1 MERHLAQ
8 QGVQI
13 IAVEPGSLAEEAGLH
28 PGDTLLEIH
37 GEAVLDQLNYQFL
50 ISREDEA
57 KLLVRRPD
65 GSTFEAVVENGGEG
79 IGVDLAQDEVKVCK
93 QNCVFCFV
101 HQMPKG
107 FRKSLYLKDEDIRL
121 SFLYGHF
128 TTLSSSDDAELDRIV
143 RERLSPIHVSV
154 HATEPEARIRVVGNP
169 REGDILRKL
178 DRLLAGGIDVHTQ
191 AVVAPGLNDGP
202 IWERTLADLWARRGS
217 EAWALPRLQMG
228 VQGGTQ
234 SESGRAGGPPLH
246 GQKTRGSV
254 LSLSCVPVGLTA
266 HRENLPAVQ
275 DVGPAF
281 ARDWVAR
288 WTPAVRRY
296 AQANGGEPWL
306 LLADEWFTRAGIEVP
321 GRTFYSK
328 SWAQLEN
335 GVGLVRRF
343 LEHSRR
349 FIRSPRARGFA
360 DRRVLL
366 LTGASFAPTLSRV
379 VAELNRAVGSQLR
392 VAAAAN
398 FSFGETVTVAG
409 LLCGED
415 LRYAAHADRDAKG
428 GKPDWVDA
436 VVVPSASLR
445 THTGPTD
452 QYTLRGA
459 VVREEGTFLDDLT
472 LPQLAADLGVPTVPS
487 GANLS
492 HLLDHLE
499 AADRGAFRGEA
510 LSSAFHVDGLNQ
522 PQGAYNP

>member
-1 MERHLAQ
+1 LAQ
-8 QGVQI
+8 KGVQI
-13 IAVEPGSLAEEAGLH
+13 ISVEPGSLAEEAGVR

-50 ISREDEA
+50 ITREDEA
-57 KLLVRRPD
+57 ELVLQRPD
-65 GSTFEAVVENGGEG
+65 GSTFAAHMENGGEG

-107 FRKSLYLKDEDIRL
+107 FRKSLYLKDEDVRL

-143 RERLSPIHVSV
+143 RERLSPIHISV
-154 HATEPEARIRVVGNP
+154 HATEPAARIRVVGNP

-191 AVVAPGLNDGP
+191 AVVAPGLNDGAT
-202 IWERTLADLWARRGS
+202 WQRTLEDLWARRREG
-217 EAWALPRLQMG
+217 
-228 VQGGTQ
+228 
-234 SESGRAGGPPLH
+234 
-246 GQKTRGSV
+246 RGSV

-275 DVGPAF
+275 DVDPAF

-288 WTPAVRRY
+288 WTPEVRRY
-296 AQANGGEPWL
+296 AKANGGEPWL
-306 LLADEWFTRAGIEVP
+306 LLADEWFTRAGIQVP

-349 FIRSPRARGFA
+349 FIRSPKAHGFA
-360 DRRVLL
+360 GRRVLL
-366 LTGASFAPTLSRV
+366 LTGPSFAPILGRV
-379 VAELNRAVGSQLR
+379 ATELNRAVGSHLR
-392 VAAAAN
+392 VVAAKN
-398 FSFGETVTVAG
+398 FTFGETVTVAG
-409 LLCGED
+409 LLCGQD
-415 LRYAAHADRDAKG
+415 LKYAAHADREAHAARRKG
-428 GKPDWVDA
+428 PGGWGDWVDA
-436 VVVPSASLR
+436 VVVPSSSLR
-445 THTGPTD
+445 TVTGPTD

-472 LPQLAADLGVPTVPS
+472 LPQMAAELGVPTVPS

-499 AADRGAFRGEA
+499 AADRGAFRGGA
-510 LSSAFHVDGLNQ
+510 LQSAFHAAGLNQ

>member
-1 MERHLAQ
+1 MAQ
-8 QGVQI
+8 KGVQI
-13 IAVEPGSLAEEAGLH
+13 IAVEPASLADEAGIC
-28 PGDTLLEIH
+28 PGDTLLAIN

-50 ISREDEA
+50 VTQRDETD
-57 KLLVRRPD
+57 LRVQRPD
-65 GSTFEAVVENGGEG
+65 GSLFEVTVENGGEG
-79 IGVDLAQDEVKVCK
+79 LGVDLAQDEVKVCK

-101 HQMPKG
+101 HQMPEG
-107 FRKSLYLKDEDIRL
+107 FRKSLYLKDEDVRL

-154 HATEPEARIRVVGNP
+154 HATDPEARVRVVGNP
-169 REGDILRKL
+169 REGNILRKL

-191 AVVAPGLNDGP
+191 AVVAPGLNDGA
-202 IWERTLADLWARRGS
+202 IWQRTLDDLWARRREG
-217 EAWALPRLQMG
+217 
-228 VQGGTQ
+228 
-234 SESGRAGGPPLH
+234 
-246 GQKTRGSV
+246 RGSV

-266 HRENLPAVQ
+266 HRNGLPTVQ
-275 DVGPAF
+275 DVDPDF
-281 ARDWVAR
+281 ARAWVSR
-288 WTPAVRRY
+288 WVPEVRRY
-296 AQANGGEPWL
+296 AKANDGEPWL
-306 LLADEWFTRAGIEVP
+306 LLADEWFTRAAVEVP
-321 GRTFYSK
+321 GRAFYSR

-349 FIRSPRARGFA
+349 FIRSPRAKGFA
-360 DRRVLL
+360 GRRALL

-379 VAELNRAVGSQLR
+379 VADLNRRVGSQLR
-392 VAAAAN
+392 VAPVRN
-398 FSFGETVTVAG
+398 LSFGESVTVAG
-409 LLCGED
+409 LLCGAD
-415 LRYAAHADRDAKG
+415 LTYAAHADRAGRG
-428 GKPDWVDA
+428 GQGDWVDA
-436 VVVPSASLR
+436 VVVPSSCLR

-472 LPQLAADLGVPTVPS
+472 LPQLAAELGVAAVPS

-499 AADRGAFRGEA
+499 AADRGAFRGGA
-510 LSSAFHVDGLNQ
+510 LHRTFHADGLNL

>member
-1 MERHLAQ
+1 MAQ
-8 QGVQI
+8 KGVQV
-13 IAVEPGSLAEEAGLH
+13 IAVEPGSLAEGAGIR

-50 ISREDEA
+50 ITREDEA
-57 KLLVRRPD
+57 ELRVQRPD
-65 GSTFEAVVENGGEG
+65 GSTFEAFVENGGEG

-154 HATEPEARIRVVGNP
+154 HATEPQARIRVVGNS

-178 DRLLAGGIDVHTQ
+178 DHLLAGGIDVHTQ
-191 AVVAPGLNDGP
+191 AVVAPGLNDGET
-202 IWERTLADLWARRGS
+202 WQRTLDDLWARRKEG
-217 EAWALPRLQMG
+217 
-228 VQGGTQ
+228 
-234 SESGRAGGPPLH
+234 
-246 GQKTRGSV
+246 RGSV

-266 HRENLPAVQ
+266 YRENLPVVQ
-275 DVGPAF
+275 EVDPDF
-281 ARDWVAR
+281 ARDWVAM
-288 WTPAVRRY
+288 WAPAVRKY
-296 AQANGGEPWL
+296 AKANGGEPWL
-306 LLADEWFTRAGIEVP
+306 LLADEWFTRAGLEVP
-321 GRTFYSK
+321 GRAFYSR

-349 FIRSPRARGFA
+349 FIKTPRAKGFA
-360 DRRVLL
+360 GRRVLL
-366 LTGASFAPTLSRV
+366 LTGPSFAPTLNRV
-379 VAELNRAVGSQLR
+379 AAELNRTVGSHLR
-392 VAAAAN
+392 VVAAKN

-415 LRYAAHADRDAKG
+415 LKYAAHADRDAKG
-428 GKPDWVDA
+428 GRSDWVDA

-452 QYTLRGA
+452 QYTLRGV
-459 VVREEGTFLDDLT
+459 VVREEGAFLDDLT
-472 LPQLAADLGVPTVPS
+472 LPQLAEDFGVPTVPS
-487 GANLS
+487 GATLS

-499 AADRGAFRGEA
+499 AADRGAFRGGS
-510 LSSAFHVDGLNQ
+510 LQSSFHTAGLNL

>member
-1 MERHLAQ
+1 MAQ
-8 QGVQI
+8 KGVQI
-13 IAVEPGSLAEEAGLH
+13 ITVDPDSLAEEAGIR

-37 GEAVLDQLNYQFL
+37 GEAVLDQLNFQYL
-50 ISREDEA
+50 ITREDEA
-57 KLLVRRPD
+57 TMLVLRPD
-65 GSTFEAVVENGGEG
+65 GSTFEAYVENGGDA

-128 TTLSSSDDAELDRIV
+128 TTLSSSDDVELDRIV

-154 HATEPEARIRVVGNP
+154 HATDPVARVRVVGNP

-178 DRLLAGGIDVHTQ
+178 DHLLAGGIDVHTQ
-191 AVVAPGLNDGP
+191 AVVAPGLNDGA
-202 IWERTLADLWARRGS
+202 IWQRTLDDLWARR
-217 EAWALPRLQMG
+217 
-228 VQGGTQ
+228 
-234 SESGRAGGPPLH
+234 RAG
-246 GQKTRGSV
+246 RGSV

-266 HRENLPAVQ
+266 HREHLPDVQ
-275 DVGPAF
+275 DVDPAF
-281 ARDWVAR
+281 ARAWVAR
-288 WTPAVRRY
+288 WAPEVRKY
-296 AQANGGEPWL
+296 AKANEGEPWL

-321 GRTFYSK
+321 GRAFYSR

-349 FIRSPRARGFA
+349 FIKSPRAEGFKG
-360 DRRVLL
+360 RRVLL

-379 VAELNRAVGSQLR
+379 AAELNRQVGSHLR
-392 VAAAAN
+392 VVAAKN
-398 FSFGETVTVAG
+398 FTFGETVTVAG

-415 LRYAAHADRDAKG
+415 LKYAAHADRDDHARQKERG

-452 QYTLRGA
+452 QYTLRGV

-499 AADRGAFRGEA
+499 AADRGAFRGGS
-510 LSSAFHVDGLNQ
+510 LQSTFHAAGLNL

>member
-1 MERHLAQ
+1 LAQ

-13 IAVEPGSLAEEAGLH
+13 IAVEPGSLAEEAGLR

-65 GSTFEAVVENGGEG
+65 RSTFEAVVENGGEG
-79 IGVDLAQDEVKVCK
+79 IGVDLAQDEVKVCR

-191 AVVAPGLNDGP
+191 AVVAPGLNDGE
-202 IWERTLADLWARRGS
+202 IWQRTLEDLWHRRREG
-217 EAWALPRLQMG
+217 
-228 VQGGTQ
+228 
-234 SESGRAGGPPLH
+234 
-246 GQKTRGSV
+246 RGSV

-288 WTPAVRRY
+288 WTPEVRRY
-296 AQANGGEPWL
+296 AKANGGEPWL

-321 GRTFYSK
+321 GRAFYSK

-392 VAAAAN
+392 VVAATN

-409 LLCGED
+409 LLCGAD
-415 LRYAAHADRDAKG
+415 LKYAAHADRDAKG
-428 GKPDWVDA
+428 GRLDWVDA

-452 QYTLRGA
+452 QYTLRGE

-499 AADRGAFRGEA
+499 AADRGAFRGGA
-510 LSSAFHVDGLNQ
+510 LSSAFNVDGLNQ

>member
-1 MERHLAQ
+1 LAQ
-8 QGVQI
+8 KGVQI
-13 IAVEPGSLAEEAGLH
+13 IAVEPGSLAEEAGIR
-28 PGDTLLEIH
+28 PGDTLLAIN

-50 ISREDEA
+50 VTQRDETD
-57 KLLVRRPD
+57 LRLQRPD
-65 GSTFEAVVENGGEG
+65 GSTFEASVENGGEG
-79 IGVDLAQDEVKVCK
+79 LGVDLAQDEVKVCK

-107 FRKSLYLKDEDIRL
+107 FRKSLYLKDEDVRL

-128 TTLSSSDDAELDRIV
+128 TTLSSSDEAELDRII

-154 HATEPEARIRVVGNP
+154 HATDPEARVKVVGNP
-169 REGDILRKL
+169 REGHILRKI

-191 AVVAPGLNDGP
+191 AVVAPGLNDGA
-202 IWERTLADLWARRGS
+202 IWQQTVDDLWARRKEG
-217 EAWALPRLQMG
+217 
-228 VQGGTQ
+228 
-234 SESGRAGGPPLH
+234 
-246 GQKTRGSV
+246 RGSV

-266 HRENLPAVQ
+266 HRENLPVVL
-275 DVGPAF
+275 DVEAAF
-281 ARDWVAR
+281 AREWVAR
-288 WTPAVRRY
+288 WMPEVRKYTR
-296 AQANGGEPWL
+296 ANDGEPWL

-321 GRTFYSK
+321 GRTFYSR

-349 FIRSPRARGFA
+349 FIKSPRAQGFKG
-360 DRRVLL
+360 RRVLL
-366 LTGASFAPTLSRV
+366 LTGSSFAPTLRRV
-379 VAELNRAVGSQLR
+379 AMELNRTVGSHLR
-392 VAAAAN
+392 VVPARN
-398 FSFGETVTVAG
+398 FSFGDSVTVAG

-415 LRYAAHADRDAKG
+415 LKYAAHADKDAKG
-428 GKPDWVDA
+428 GRADWVDA

-445 THTGPTD
+445 TVTGPTD

-472 LPQLAADLGVPTVPS
+472 LPQLASDLGVATVPS

-492 HLLDHLE
+492 QLLDHLE
-499 AADRGAFRGEA
+499 AADRGAFRGGSLKA
-510 LSSAFHVDGLNQ
+510 AFHAAGLNQ

>member
-1 MERHLAQ
+1 MAQ
-8 QGVQI
+8 KGVQI
-13 IAVEPGSLAEEAGLH
+13 ITVEPGSLAEEAGLR
-28 PGDTLLEIH
+28 PGDTLVAIN

-50 ISREDEA
+50 VTQRDETG
-57 KLLVRRPD
+57 LLVQRPD
-65 GSTFEAVVENGGEG
+65 GSTFEVDLENGGEG
-79 IGVDLAQDEVKVCK
+79 LGVDLAQDEVKVCK

-154 HATEPEARIRVVGNP
+154 HATDPVARVAVVGNP
-169 REGDILRKL
+169 REGDILRKI
-178 DRLLAGGIDVHTQ
+178 DHLLAGGIDVHTQ
-191 AVVAPGLNDGP
+191 AVVAPGLNDGA
-202 IWERTLADLWARRGS
+202 IWQRTLDDLWARRPKPGQ
-217 EAWALPRLQMG
+217 R
-228 VQGGTQ
+228 GG
-234 SESGRAGGPPLH
+234 
-246 GQKTRGSV
+246 V

-275 DVGPAF
+275 DISQAY
-281 ARDWVAR
+281 AQAWVAR
-288 WTPAVRRY
+288 WTPEVRTY
-296 AQANGGEPWL
+296 AKANAGEPWL
-306 LLADEWFTRAGIEVP
+306 LLADEWFTRAAVEVP
-321 GRTFYSK
+321 GRAFYSR

-349 FIRSPRARGFA
+349 FIRSPRAQGFKG
-360 DRRVLL
+360 RRALL
-366 LTGASFAPTLSRV
+366 LTGSSFAPVLTRV
-379 VAELNRAVGSQLR
+379 VAELNRTTGSHLR
-392 VAAAAN
+392 VAAARN
-398 FSFGETVTVAG
+398 FSFGDSVTVAG

-415 LRYAAHADRDAKG
+415 LKYAAHADREAKG
-428 GKPDWVDA
+428 GGADWVDA

-452 QYTLRGA
+452 QYTLRGV

-472 LPQLAADLGVPTVPS
+472 LPELAADLGVAAVPS

-499 AADRGAFRGEA
+499 AADRGAFRGGA
-510 LSSAFHVDGLNQ
+510 LHRAFHADGLNL

>member
-1 MERHLAQ
+1 MELRLAQ
-8 QGVQI
+8 KGVQI
-13 IAVEPGSLAEEAGLH
+13 IAVEPRSLAEEAGLR
-28 PGDTLLEIH
+28 PGDVLLEIH
-37 GEAVLDQLNYQFL
+37 GEPVLDQLNYQFL
-50 ISREDEA
+50 ITREDVA
-57 KLLVRRPD
+57 RLKVRRPD
-65 GSTFEAVVENGGEG
+65 GRTFQAEVENGGEG
-79 IGVDLAQDEVKVCK
+79 LGLDLAQDEVKVCK

-101 HQMPKG
+101 HQMPEG

-154 HATEPEARIRVVGNP
+154 HATDPVARVRVVGNP
-169 REGDILRKL
+169 REGDILRKM

-191 AVVAPGLNDGP
+191 AVVAPGLNDGG
-202 IWERTLADLWARRGS
+202 IWQRTLEDLWARRREG
-217 EAWALPRLQMG
+217 
-228 VQGGTQ
+228 
-234 SESGRAGGPPLH
+234 
-246 GQKTRGSV
+246 RGSV

-266 HRENLPAVQ
+266 HRDGLPFVQ
-275 DVGPAF
+275 DVDPAF
-281 ARDWVAR
+281 AAEWVRR
-288 WTPAVRRY
+288 WTPEVRQY
-296 AQANGGEPWL
+296 ARANGGEPWL
-306 LLADEWFTRAGIEVP
+306 LLADEWFTRAGLEVP
-321 GRTFYSK
+321 GRGFYSR

-349 FIRSPRARGFA
+349 FLKTPRAQGFRG
-360 DRRVLL
+360 RRVLL

-379 VAELNRAVGSQLR
+379 VADLNRAVGSHLR
-392 VAAAAN
+392 VVPVKN
-398 FSFGETVTVAG
+398 FSFGESVTVAG
-409 LLCGED
+409 LLCGQD
-415 LRYAAHADRDAKG
+415 LKYAAHADREARG
-428 GKPDWVDA
+428 GGQAWVDA

-452 QYTLRGA
+452 QYTLRGQ

-472 LPQLAADLGVPTVPS
+472 LPQLAADLGVPAVPG

-499 AADRGAFRGEA
+499 AADRGAFRGGA
-510 LSSAFHVDGLNQ
+510 LQSAFHSAGLNL

>member
-1 MERHLAQ
+1 MAQ
-8 QGVQI
+8 KGVLV
-13 IAVEPGSLAEEAGLH
+13 IAVEPESPAWEAGLRA
-28 PGDTLLEIH
+28 GDTLLEIN
-37 GEAVLDQLNYQFL
+37 GEPVLDQLSYQFL
-50 ISREDEA
+50 VSQRDLTDLSA
-57 KLLVRRPD
+57 RRPD
-65 GSTFEAVVENGGEG
+65 RSLLQARVENGGEG
-79 IGVDLAQDEVKVCK
+79 IGLDLAADEVKVCRM
-93 QNCVFCFV
+93 NCVFCFV

-154 HATEPEARIRVVGNP
+154 HATEPAARIRVVGNP

-191 AVVAPGLNDGP
+191 AVVAPGLNDGE
-202 IWERTLADLWARRGS
+202 IWQRTLADLWRRRREG
-217 EAWALPRLQMG
+217 
-228 VQGGTQ
+228 
-234 SESGRAGGPPLH
+234 
-246 GQKTRGSV
+246 RGSV

-266 HRENLPAVQ
+266 HREHLPSVRAV
-275 DVGPAF
+275 DAAF
-281 ARDWVAR
+281 ARDWTAR
-288 WTPAVRRY
+288 WTPEVRRY
-296 AQANGGEPWL
+296 ARANGGEPWL
-306 LLADEWFTRAGIEVP
+306 LLADEWFTRAARDVP
-321 GRTFYSK
+321 GRAFYSK

-335 GVGLVRRF
+335 GVGMVRRF

-349 FIRSPRARGFA
+349 FLRSPRARGFA
-360 DRRVLL
+360 GRKVLL
-366 LTGASFAPTLSRV
+366 LTGASFAPALGRV
-379 VAELNRAVGSQLR
+379 VAELNRAVGSHLR

-398 FSFGETVTVAG
+398 HSFGESVTVAG
-409 LLCGED
+409 LLCGRD
-415 LRYAAHADRDAKG
+415 LRYAAHADREEQG
-428 GKPDWVDA
+428 GRPGWVDA

-459 VVREEGTFLDDLT
+459 VIREEGAFLDDLT

-492 HLLDHLE
+492 QLLDHLE
-499 AADRGAFRGEA
+499 AADRGAFRGGSLRA
-510 LSSAFHVDGLNQ
+510 SFHGEGLNR

>member
-1 MERHLAQ
+1 MAQ
-8 QGVQI
+8 KGVQV
-13 IAVEPGSLAEEAGLH
+13 IAVEPGSLAEGAGIR

-50 ISREDEA
+50 ITREDEA
-57 KLLVRRPD
+57 ELRVQRPD
-65 GSTFEAVVENGGEG
+65 GSSFGAHVENGGEG

-191 AVVAPGLNDGP
+191 AVIAPGLNDGE
-202 IWERTLADLWARRGS
+202 IWQRTLDDLWARRREG
-217 EAWALPRLQMG
+217 
-228 VQGGTQ
+228 
-234 SESGRAGGPPLH
+234 
-246 GQKTRGSV
+246 RGSV

-266 HRENLPAVQ
+266 HRENLPEIR
-275 DVGPAF
+275 DVDPVF
-281 ARDWVAR
+281 ARDWASR
-288 WTPAVRRY
+288 WTPKVRKY

-321 GRTFYSK
+321 GRSFYSR

-349 FIRSPRARGFA
+349 FINSPRARGFA
-360 DRRVLL
+360 GRRVLL
-366 LTGASFAPTLSRV
+366 LTGASFAPMLSRV
-379 VAELNRAVGSQLR
+379 ATELNRAVGSHLR
-392 VAAAAN
+392 VVAAKN

-415 LRYAAHADRDAKG
+415 LKYSAHADRDAKG
-428 GKPDWVDA
+428 GRPDWVDA

-452 QYTLRGA
+452 QYTLRGL
-459 VVREEGTFLDDLT
+459 VVREEGAFLDDLT
-472 LPQLAADLGVPTVPS
+472 LPRLAADLGVPTVPS

-499 AADRGAFRGEA
+499 AADRGAFRGGA
-510 LSSAFHVDGLNQ
+510 LGCTFHAAGLNQ

>member
-1 MERHLAQ
+1 MAQ
-8 QGVQI
+8 KGVQI
-13 IAVEPGSLAEEAGLH
+13 ITVEPGSLAEEAGIR
-28 PGDTLLEIH
+28 PGDTLLAIN

-50 ISREDEA
+50 VTQRDETD
-57 KLLVRRPD
+57 LLVGRPD
-65 GSTFEAVVENGGEG
+65 GSAFEVTVENGGEG
-79 IGVDLAQDEVKVCK
+79 LGVDLAQDEVKVCR

-154 HATEPEARIRVVGNP
+154 HATDPEARVRVVGNP
-169 REGDILRKL
+169 REGDVLRKI

-191 AVVAPGLNDGP
+191 AVVAPGLNDGA
-202 IWERTLADLWARRGS
+202 IWQRTLDDLWARRREG
-217 EAWALPRLQMG
+217 
-228 VQGGTQ
+228 
-234 SESGRAGGPPLH
+234 
-246 GQKTRGSV
+246 RGSV

-266 HRENLPAVQ
+266 HRDGLPTVQ
-275 DVGPAF
+275 DVDPAF

-288 WTPAVRRY
+288 WTPEVRRY
-296 AQANGGEPWL
+296 AKANEGEPWL
-306 LLADEWFTRAGIEVP
+306 LLADEWFTRGGIEVP
-321 GRTFYSK
+321 GRAFYSR

-349 FIRSPRARGFA
+349 FIRSPRAKGFA
-360 DRRVLL
+360 GRRALL

-392 VAAAAN
+392 VAPAAN
-398 FSFGETVTVAG
+398 VSFGESVTVAG

-415 LRYAAHADRDAKG
+415 LKYAAHADREARG
-428 GKPDWVDA
+428 GRPDWVDA

-452 QYTLRGA
+452 QYTLRGQ

-472 LPQLAADLGVPTVPS
+472 LPQLAADLGVPAVPS

-499 AADRGAFRGEA
+499 AADRGAFRGGA
-510 LSSAFHVDGLNQ
+510 LHRTFHPEGLNL

>member
-1 MERHLAQ
+1 LAQ
-8 QGVQI
+8 KGVQI
-13 IAVEPGSLAEEAGLH
+13 ITVEPGSLAEDAGIR
-28 PGDTLLEIH
+28 PGDTLLKIH

-50 ISREDEA
+50 ITREDEA
-57 KLLVRRPD
+57 ELLVLRPD
-65 GSTFEAVVENGGEG
+65 GSTFEAYVENGGEG

-154 HATEPEARIRVVGNP
+154 HATEPEARVRVVGNP
-169 REGDILRKL
+169 REGDILRKI
-178 DRLLAGGIDVHTQ
+178 DHLLAGGIDVHTQ
-191 AVVAPGLNDGP
+191 AVVAPGLNDGA
-202 IWERTLADLWARRGS
+202 IWQRTLDDLWARHREG
-217 EAWALPRLQMG
+217 
-228 VQGGTQ
+228 
-234 SESGRAGGPPLH
+234 
-246 GQKTRGSV
+246 RGSV

-266 HRENLPAVQ
+266 HRENLPEVR
-275 DVGPAF
+275 DVDPAF
-281 ARDWVAR
+281 ARDWVSR
-288 WTPAVRRY
+288 WTPEVRKY
-296 AQANGGEPWL
+296 AKANGGEPWL
-306 LLADEWFTRAGIEVP
+306 LLADEWFTRAGIDVP
-321 GRTFYSK
+321 GRAFYSK

-343 LEHSRR
+343 LEHSRH
-349 FIRSPRARGFA
+349 FIKSPKAKGFA
-360 DRRVLL
+360 GRRVLL
-366 LTGASFAPTLSRV
+366 LTGPSFAPALNRV
-379 VAELNRAVGSQLR
+379 VAELNRAVGSHLR
-392 VAAAAN
+392 VVAAKN

-415 LRYAAHADRDAKG
+415 LKYAAHADRDAHARRKERG
-428 GKPDWVDA
+428 SKAHWVDA

-445 THTGPTD
+445 THMGPTD
-452 QYTLRGA
+452 QYTLRGV

-472 LPQLAADLGVPTVPS
+472 LSVLAADLGVPTVPS

-499 AADRGAFRGEA
+499 AADRGAFRGGA
-510 LSSAFHVDGLNQ
+510 LQATFHAAGLNL

>member
-1 MERHLAQ
+1 MERQLAQ
-8 QGVQI
+8 VGVQVI
-13 IAVEPGSLAEEAGLH
+13 TVEPGSLAEEAGIR

-37 GEAVLDQLNYQFL
+37 HEAVLDQLNYQFL
-50 ISREDEA
+50 ITREDEA
-57 KLLVRRPD
+57 TMLVQRPD
-65 GSTFEAVVENGGEG
+65 GSTFEAYVENGGEG
-79 IGVDLAQDEVKVCK
+79 IGVDLAQDEVKVCR

-107 FRKSLYLKDEDIRL
+107 FRKSLYLKDEDVRL

-191 AVVAPGLNDGP
+191 AVVAPGLNDGT
-202 IWERTLADLWARRGS
+202 IWQRTLDDLWARHK
-217 EAWALPRLQMG
+217 
-228 VQGGTQ
+228 
-234 SESGRAGGPPLH
+234 AG
-246 GQKTRGSV
+246 RGSV

-266 HRENLPAVQ
+266 HREHLP
-275 DVGPAF
+275 DVNDVDPAF

-288 WTPAVRRY
+288 WTPEVRKY
-296 AQANGGEPWL
+296 AKANGGEPWL
-306 LLADEWFTRAGIEVP
+306 LLADEWFTRAGLEVP
-321 GRTFYSK
+321 GRAFYSK

-349 FIRSPRARGFA
+349 FIKSPKAQGFA
-360 DRRVLL
+360 GRRVLL

-379 VAELNRAVGSQLR
+379 AMELNRAVGSHLR
-392 VAAAAN
+392 VVAAKN
-398 FSFGETVTVAG
+398 FTFGETVTVAG

-415 LRYAAHADRDAKG
+415 LKYAAHADRDAHAQRKERG
-428 GKPDWVDA
+428 GKSDWVDA

-445 THTGPTD
+445 TVTGPTD

-472 LPQLAADLGVPTVPS
+472 LPQLAAELGVPTVPS

-492 HLLDHLE
+492 HLLDHLV
-499 AADRGAFRGEA
+499 AADGGAFRGGA
-510 LSSAFHVDGLNQ
+510 LGSTFHTAGLNL

>member
-1 MERHLAQ
+1 MAQ

-13 IAVEPGSLAEEAGLH
+13 IAVESGSLAEEAGLR

-37 GEAVLDQLNYQFL
+37 GEAVLDQLSYQYL

-57 KLLVRRPD
+57 ELRVRRPD
-65 GSTFEAVVENGGEG
+65 GSTFGTRVENGGEG

-143 RERLSPIHVSV
+143 RERLGPIHVSV
-154 HATEPEARIRVVGNP
+154 HATDPETRVKVVGNP
-169 REGDILRKL
+169 REGHILRKI

-191 AVVAPGLNDGP
+191 AVVAPGLNDGD
-202 IWERTLADLWARRGS
+202 IWQRTVDDLWARRKEG
-217 EAWALPRLQMG
+217 
-228 VQGGTQ
+228 
-234 SESGRAGGPPLH
+234 
-246 GQKTRGSV
+246 RGSV

-266 HRENLPAVQ
+266 HRDHLPSVQ
-275 DVGPAF
+275 DVDSAF
-281 ARDWVAR
+281 AREWVAR
-288 WTPAVRRY
+288 WTPEVRRY
-296 AQANGGEPWL
+296 ARANDGEPWL

-321 GRTFYSK
+321 GRPFYSR

-360 DRRVLL
+360 GRRVLL
-366 LTGASFAPTLSRV
+366 LTGSSFAPTLSRV
-379 VAELNRAVGSQLR
+379 AMELNRAVGSHLR
-392 VAAAAN
+392 VAVAKN
-398 FSFGETVTVAG
+398 FSFGESVTVAG

-415 LRYAAHADRDAKG
+415 LKYAAHADRDAKG
-428 GKPDWVDA
+428 GGPDWVDA

-459 VVREEGTFLDDLT
+459 VVREEGTFLDDVT
-472 LPQLAADLGVPTVPS
+472 LPELASDLGVPAVPS

-499 AADRGAFRGEA
+499 AADRGAFRGGA
-510 LSSAFHVDGLNQ
+510 LKSAFHGAGLNS

>member
-1 MERHLAQ
+1 MAQ
-8 QGVQI
+8 TGVQI
-13 IAVEPGSLAEEAGLH
+13 ISVEPGSLAEAAGIG
-28 PGDTLLEIH
+28 PGDTLLQIH
-37 GEAVLDQLNYQFL
+37 GESVLDQLNYQFL
-50 ISREDEA
+50 ITREDEA
-57 KLLVRRPD
+57 ELVLRRPD
-65 GSTFEAVVENGGEG
+65 GSTFQAYVENGGEG

-154 HATEPEARIRVVGNP
+154 HATDPAARVKVVGNP
-169 REGDILRKL
+169 REGDILRKI

-191 AVVAPGLNDGP
+191 AVVAPGLNDGA
-202 IWERTLADLWARRGS
+202 IWQQTVDDLWARRRDG
-217 EAWALPRLQMG
+217 
-228 VQGGTQ
+228 
-234 SESGRAGGPPLH
+234 
-246 GQKTRGSV
+246 RGSV

-266 HRENLPAVQ
+266 HREHLPAVA
-275 DVGPAF
+275 DVGPDF

-288 WTPAVRRY
+288 WRPEVRTY
-296 AQANGGEPWL
+296 AQGNDGEPWL

-321 GRTFYSK
+321 GRAFYSR

-360 DRRVLL
+360 GRRVLL
-366 LTGASFAPTLSRV
+366 LTGSSFAPTLTRV
-379 VAELNRAVGSQLR
+379 VMDLNRAVGSQLR
-392 VAAAAN
+392 VVAAEN
-398 FSFGETVTVAG
+398 HSFGTTVTVAG

-415 LRYAAHADRDAKG
+415 LKYAAHADRAARG
-428 GKPDWVDA
+428 GQADWVDA
-436 VVVPSASLR
+436 VVVPSSSLR

-452 QYTLRGA
+452 QYTLRGV
-459 VVREEGTFLDDLT
+459 VVREEGTFLDDVTLT
-472 LPQLAADLGVPTVPS
+472 QLAGDLGVPTVPS

-499 AADRGAFRGEA
+499 AADGGAFRGGA
-510 LSSAFHVDGLNQ
+510 LRSAFHAAGLNQ

>member
-1 MERHLAQ
+1 MAQ
-8 QGVQI
+8 KGVQI
-13 IAVEPGSLAEEAGLH
+13 IAVEPGSLAEEAGIR
-28 PGDTLLEIH
+28 PGDTLLAIN

-50 ISREDEA
+50 VTQRDETD
-57 KLLVRRPD
+57 LLVQRPD
-65 GSTFEAVVENGGEG
+65 GSSFEASVENGGEG
-79 IGVDLAQDEVKVCK
+79 LGVDLAQDEVKVCK

-107 FRKSLYLKDEDIRL
+107 FRKSLYLKDEDVRL

-128 TTLSSSDDAELDRIV
+128 TTLSSSDEAELDRII

-154 HATEPEARIRVVGNP
+154 HATDPEARVKVVGNP
-169 REGDILRKL
+169 REGHILKKI

-191 AVVAPGLNDGP
+191 AVVAPGLNDGA
-202 IWERTLADLWARRGS
+202 IWQQTVDDLWARRKEG
-217 EAWALPRLQMG
+217 
-228 VQGGTQ
+228 
-234 SESGRAGGPPLH
+234 
-246 GQKTRGSV
+246 RGSV

-266 HRENLPAVQ
+266 HRENLPVVQ
-275 DVGPAF
+275 DVEAAF
-281 ARDWVAR
+281 AREWVAR
-288 WTPAVRRY
+288 WMPEVRKYTR
-296 AQANGGEPWL
+296 ANDGEPWL

-321 GRTFYSK
+321 GRAFYSR

-349 FIRSPRARGFA
+349 FIKSPRAKGFA
-360 DRRVLL
+360 GRRVLL
-366 LTGASFAPTLSRV
+366 LTGSSFAPTLSRV
-379 VAELNRAVGSQLR
+379 AAELNRAVGSHLR
-392 VAAAAN
+392 VVPARN
-398 FSFGETVTVAG
+398 FSFGDSVTVAG

-415 LRYAAHADRDAKG
+415 LKYAAHADRDQKG
-428 GKPDWVDA
+428 GRADWVDA

-452 QYTLRGA
+452 QYTLRGQ

-472 LPQLAADLGVPTVPS
+472 LPGLALDLGVPTVPS

-499 AADRGAFRGEA
+499 AADHGAFRGGA
-510 LSSAFHVDGLNQ
+510 LSSAFHTAGLNL

>member
-1 MERHLAQ
+1 MAQ

-13 IAVEPGSLAEEAGLH
+13 ITVEPGSLAEEAGLR
-28 PGDTLLEIH
+28 PGDTLLKIH
-37 GEAVLDQLNYQFL
+37 GEDVLDQLNYQFL
-50 ISREDEA
+50 ITREDEA
-57 KLLVRRPD
+57 KLVIQRPD
-65 GSTFEAVVENGGEG
+65 GSLFETFVENGGEG

-107 FRKSLYLKDEDIRL
+107 FRKSLYLKDEDVRL

-169 REGDILRKL
+169 REGDILRKV

-191 AVVAPGLNDGP
+191 AVVAPGLNDGA
-202 IWERTLADLWARRGS
+202 IWERTVQDLWARHREG
-217 EAWALPRLQMG
+217 
-228 VQGGTQ
+228 
-234 SESGRAGGPPLH
+234 
-246 GQKTRGSV
+246 RGSV

-266 HRENLPAVQ
+266 YRENLPAVQ
-275 DVGPAF
+275 DVDLAY
-281 ARDWVAR
+281 AREWVEQWR
-288 WTPAVRRY
+288 PQVRKF

-321 GRTFYSK
+321 GRGFYSR

-343 LEHSRR
+343 LEHTRR
-349 FIRSPRARGFA
+349 FIKSPRAQGFKG
-360 DRRVLL
+360 RRVLL

-379 VAELNRAVGSQLR
+379 AMELNRAVGSHLR
-392 VAAAAN
+392 VVAAKN
-398 FSFGETVTVAG
+398 FSFGESVTVAG

-415 LRYAAHADRDAKG
+415 LKYAAHADREAKG
-428 GKPDWVDA
+428 NRAHWVDA

-445 THTGPTD
+445 TITGPTD
-452 QYTLRGA
+452 QYTLRGS

-472 LPQLAADLGVPTVPS
+472 LPQLASELGVAAVPS
-487 GANLS
+487 GANFS

-499 AADRGAFRGEA
+499 AADRGAFRGGA
-510 LSSAFHVDGLNQ
+510 LQAAFHTAGLNQ